1 MAKLNATQQ
10 PSAAALMEGG
20 PVDPHQDF
28 LASVD
33 MTQLH
38 RCVHLHECL
47 GKLPVFQVSLD
58 CHKTVRYESHL
69 IMLAVFDR
77 GHEEYQVPIQ

>member
-1 MAKLNATQQ
+1 MIVMIGLAAGMAKLNAIQQ
-10 PSAAALMEGG
+10 PSAAALMEEG
-20 PVDPHQDF
+20 PVDPHLDF

-47 GKLPVFQVSLD
+47 GKLPVFQVSLQISAFLV
-58 CHKTVRYESHL
+58 KT
-69 IMLAVFDR
+69 
-77 GHEEYQVPIQ
+77 